1 MNKVN
6 AQEDDWSLTL
16 SFDKQNLFQM
26 KFSICLR
33 YFTNE
38 MCTACISYNVKFHN
52 FPDIDAP
59 DREQGNDDLTIM
71 ANEGPQDAAVS
82 VDDHW

>member
-1 MNKVN
+1 
-6 AQEDDWSLTL
+6 
-16 SFDKQNLFQM
+16 
-26 KFSICLR
+26 
-33 YFTNE
+33 

-82 VDDHW
+82 VDDHWWK